1 MWAHVHVCA
10 TCLSAGSGGCRG
22 RRFSEC
28 ARDAGAVASRTRGP
42 HPGAGCART
51 WRRPVV
57 RRGGAGAG
65 NLPAGGSPSVSR
77 AVPASPARVVAT
89 EHARRVFRLANEE
102 ARSSRAAALGSE
114 HVLIAVLA
122 SGGDAA
128 RALIDAGATLE
139 HVRASDRAM
148 TAEPAPPSG
157 FRRPAAGVRQLL
169 REATQRAISRG
180 EHWLDVTGLLLA
192 ALADPDGGAR
202 RVLAALDVDVPAL
215 RARLERDADS
225 WQPEARA
232 AARRRR
238 SGVG

>member
-1 MWAHVHVCA
+1 MSTSAQRVCRLA
-10 TCLSAGSGGCRG
+10 QEAAEADDSLSALETLVQL
-22 RRFSEC
+22 RRELEVLT
-28 ARDAGAVASRTRGP
+28 REQVALGL
-42 HPGAGCART
+42 GAGRSFGEVARALGISRQAAH
-51 WRRPVV
+51 RRY
-57 RRGGAGAG
+57 RE
-65 NLPAGGSPSVSR
+65 L
-77 AVPASPARVVAT
+77 VPASPARVVAT
-89 EHARRVFRLANEE
+89 EHARRVFRLAHEE

-157 FRRPAAGVRQLL
+157 FRPPEAGVREFL
-169 REATQRAISRG
+169 REATRRAISRG